1 MTNIDLTDLTPSRLE
16 NESYCDATG
25 NCLSPEVGAVIPLL
39 FYAFNCVTYI
49 FSMLDTIQPETMMEK
64 LETLCFTWIN
74 FTVRVL
80 VLVLSLSH
88 LDTLWTLVFLALA
101 LSLDAVLLHFYS
113 LPSRFSKLSTWALSP
128 TTTTLVVEN
137 ISKKER
143 GWDSERSQE
152 EKKNIRRCLGF
163 QAVLNLIMFATLGTL
178 VCLLRVFNI
187 IKTDTNN
194 ILSNSQTFSVYLY
207 VLLPLT
213 VVNLLSCLNNFFLPA
228 FSVNKVVQTL
238 SAAFNSC
245 LFLSSILI
253 PIISGVFLVPPSPR
267 DIFVLV
273 KVTDSLS
280 IYPATTHS
288 NYTWDLDQ
296 VWRFDNET
304 VSLHHNNHQLFMVE
318 TNETAQSSDNRLSMS
333 SGLTD
338 FDRDKIFHPGT
349 VYITQQIN
357 PVNWNTQ
364 LFR

>member
-1 MTNIDLTDLTPSRLE
+1 
-16 NESYCDATG
+16 
-25 NCLSPEVGAVIPLL
+25 
-39 FYAFNCVTYI
+39 
-49 FSMLDTIQPETMMEK
+49 MLDTFQPETSLEK
-64 LETLCFTWIN
+64 LETVSFTWAN
-74 FTVRVL
+74 FSVRVL

-88 LDTLWTLVFLALA
+88 LTTLSTLVFLSLA
-101 LSLDAVLLHFYS
+101 LSLEALYLHYFS
-113 LPSRFSKLSTWALSP
+113 IPARFSKLSTWALSP

-163 QAVLNLIMFATLGTL
+163 QAVLNLIMFAAFGTL
-178 VCLLRVFNI
+178 VCSFRFFNI

-207 VLLPLT
+207 VLLPLV

-228 FSVNKVVQTL
+228 FSERKVVKTL

-245 LFLSSILI
+245 LFLSTILI
-253 PIISGVFLVPPSPR
+253 PIMSGVHQVPPSPR
-267 DIFVLV
+267 DVFVLV
-273 KVTDSLS
+273 KMTDSLS

-318 TNETAQSSDNRLSMS
+318 TNETAQSYDNRLSMS

-338 FDRDKIFHPGT
+338 FDIDKIFHPGT

-364 LFR
+364 LFG

>member
-1 MTNIDLTDLTPSRLE
+1 MTLSRLE
-16 NESYCDATG
+16 NKSYCDAHG
-25 NCLSPEVGAVIPLL
+25 NCLPALVGTLIPLASYGL
-39 FYAFNCVTYI
+39 NCLSFI
-49 FSMLDTIQPETMMEK
+49 LAMLDTIQPETNLEK
-64 LETLCFTWIN
+64 LETVSFTWAN
-74 FTVRVL
+74 FSVRVL

-88 LDTLWTLVFLALA
+88 LTTLSTLVFLSLA
-101 LSLDAVLLHFYS
+101 LSLEAVYLHCFS
-113 LPSRFSKLSTWALSP
+113 IPARFSKLSTWALSP

-163 QAVLNLIMFATLGTL
+163 QAVLNLIMFAAFGTL
-178 VCLLRVFNI
+178 VCSFRFFNI

-304 VSLHHNNHQLFMVE
+304 VSLHHSNHQLFMVE
-318 TNETAQSSDNRLSMS
+318 SDETPEPQSPTDHLSLS
-333 SGLTD
+333 RGLTD
-338 FDRDKIFHPGT
+338 FDRNNVFQPGT
-349 VYITQQIN
+349 VYITQQLN
-357 PVNWNTQ
+357 PIDWNSK
-364 LFR
+364 LFM